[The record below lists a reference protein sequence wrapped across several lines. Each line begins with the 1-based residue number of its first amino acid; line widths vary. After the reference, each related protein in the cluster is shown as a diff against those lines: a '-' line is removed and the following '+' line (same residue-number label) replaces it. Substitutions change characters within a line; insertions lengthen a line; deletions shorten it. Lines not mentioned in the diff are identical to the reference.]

1 MNKLNFGTRIGSMV
15 LDQVIMIFSIIFFV
29 AFGVLYN
36 KIQNFVGGEDSH
48 IHSLGNFYFNSLAIS
63 LYFNKDM
70 FLGRSPAKRIFK
82 LQIVDIKNHRPANP
96 LRCLVRNITLI
107 LFPIEL
113 IAGLI
118 NNERRIGD
126 FIAGTKLT
134 VYEPEKLREKP
145 KWILVILTLMIGM
158 LIVNF
163 LYILILKLLT
173 LGVDGGFALG
183 ISL

>member
-1 MNKLNFGTRIGSMV
+1 MNKLNFGTRIGTMV
-15 LDQVIMIFSIIFFV
+15 LDQVIMIFVILFIV
-29 AFGVLYN
+29 ALGVLYN
-36 KIQNFVGGEDSH
+36 KIQSFVGGEEFTTN
-48 IHSLGNFYFNSLAIS
+48 SLGNFYFNSLAFS

-82 LQIVDIKNHRPANP
+82 LQIVNIKTHRPANP
-96 LRCLVRNITLI
+96 LRCLVRNITMI
-107 LFPIEL
+107 LFPIEV
-113 IAGLI
+113 IAELI

-134 VYEPEKLREKP
+134 AYEPEKQRVKP
-145 KWILVILTLMIGM
+145 NWILMILALLTGM

-163 LYILILKLLT
+163 LYTLILKLLT